1 MRRLVFALLASFV
14 ASIAPAN
21 GGDGWAPSETLRV
34 GSPAAANYTFTV
46 EARAGDPTTT
56 RMRFSAPDGQ
66 TGGRQYEGD
75 PSWVQIAGL
84 RDGRVDAGDPLR
96 LNLVDVAWTTNG
108 ATLIGLRAWRQSAA
122 PCRVT
127 YDPYAVFDAA
137 VNGSSPRVRYSE
149 AKSRAY
155 NLAHYVWAGP
165 DARADITVDTCGPR
179 PRLVRQ
185 PAP

>member
-1 MRRLVFALLASFV
+1 MITIDGGVGPLATPLTPDLPKHNTVRSDYALVGPPPASGVGRLLVLV
-14 ASIAPAN
+14 
-21 GGDGWAPSETLRV
+21 
-34 GSPAAANYTFTV
+34 
-46 EARAGDPTTT
+46 
-56 RMRFSAPDGQ
+56 
-66 TGGRQYEGD
+66 GRQYEGD